1 MAEFCMECLNRING
15 TNFKEED
22 FIMSEALE
30 FCEECCKFK
39 HIVLVRKDACYFH
52 RFRNLFK
59 RRAD

>member
-1 MAEFCMECLNRING
+1 MAEFCMECLNRISE

-39 HIVLVRKDACYFH
+39 HIVIVRKKYFCAK
-52 RFRNLFK
+52 RFLNFFNSG
-59 RRAD
+59 AD